1 MFRMIRRN
9 RTNRTNRTNRKA
21 QPMTMPSMI
30 ATSRWRRLAASLVAS
45 LVALSLFTALTVSLT
60 GLISAKSRATS
71 AASATS
77 APPQVYQPSGQGTA
91 RAHGVVDLSKLPTIT
106 AQGGASAQTPAS
118 GALHAHQLA
127 QQLPASGAVAES
139 PTFVGGG
146 ALPVLGKQF
155 DGLNSTQ
162 AGGGWATTAIATDVG
177 YVMQGTTNA
186 LAIYSPSSG
195 ATLGGPYAAQSF
207 FATVYHSGFTFFD
220 PQLYFDV
227 MRKRWIVAYL
237 ESDVL
242 NHSYLDIAVSKTDTP
257 TQQYNVYQFATD
269 FRPPVFDNVCNHMT
283 LGVDYWGIYLS
294 CASSSF
300 SYNISGNTVLAI
312 DKAPMLTGAPN
323 PKTWYWNDKVKIAG
337 DTGLAWYLS
346 PTIVEGQQ
354 DAEFVVAID
363 MGYVSASSSNITV
376 CAVTN
381 QSTMATTSPVFSC
394 LHTSLP
400 YTYSDPLS
408 PRLPGGTVSPRAPG
422 LKQVYY
428 KAGHLFLAWSS
439 ASKGQDVI
447 DYAEIR
453 PILRQQTPPPPPTGP
468 LMMYGVE
475 VMAAGTGTL
484 SLPNQDLYDPAIVG
498 TDEDDI
504 VLVFNSSGPSTY
516 PSIKYTGRKA
526 TDPDKVMGQGTTGVV
541 ILVTEG
547 SSGQLSGAEYAA
559 CAISMN
565 SATRGNVWCASQ
577 YFRPGSGWST
587 RIYNLHAE

>member
-1 MFRMIRRN
+1 MN
-9 RTNRTNRTNRKA
+9 
-21 QPMTMPSMI
+21 MPSMI
-30 ATSRWRRLAASLVAS
+30 ATSRWRRLAASLVA
-45 LVALSLFTALTVSLT
+45 LSLFTALTISLI
-60 GLISAKSRATS
+60 GLASAKSRTT
-71 AASATS
+71 SATS
-77 APPQVYQPSGQGTA
+77 ASSAQPQVYQPSGHGTA
-91 RAHGVVDLSKLPTIT
+91 RAYGVVDLSKLPTIT
-106 AQGGASAQTPAS
+106 PQGGASAQTPLPPRS
-118 GALHAHQLA
+118 DSLA
-127 QQLPASGAVAES
+127 PAQRQAATDHMRQQAPASGATAES
-139 PTFVGGG
+139 QNFVGGG

-195 ATLGGPYAAQSF
+195 ATLGGPYSAQSF
-207 FATVYHSGFTFFD
+207 FASVYHGASYLFFD

-237 ESDVL
+237 ESDIIGD
-242 NHSYLDIAVSKTDTP
+242 SYLDVAVSKTDTP
-257 TQQYNVYQFATD
+257 TQQYNIYQFATD
-269 FRPPVFDNVCNHMT
+269 FRPTVFDNVCNRMT

-294 CASSSF
+294 CFESSF
-300 SYNISGNTVLAI
+300 SYNYVGNTVLAI

-323 PKTWYWNDKVKIAG
+323 PKTWYWTDKVKTAN
-337 DTGLAWYLS
+337 DSYTARHVS

-354 DAEFVVAID
+354 DGEFVVGID
-363 MGYVSASSSNITV
+363 TGLGATSSNITV

-381 QSTMATTSPVFSC
+381 QSTIATAAPIFSC
-394 LHTSLP
+394 LHASLP
-400 YTYSDPLS
+400 YTYSDPIP
-408 PRLPGGTVSPRAPG
+408 PRLPGGTVSPTAPG
-422 LKQVYY
+422 FKQVYY
-428 KAGHLFLAWSS
+428 KAGHLFLAWAG
-439 ASKGQDVI
+439 ASKGYDAI
-447 DYAEIR
+447 NYAEIR

-468 LMMYGVE
+468 LMIYGVE

-484 SLPNQDLYDPAIVG
+484 TLPNQDLYDPAIVG

-526 TDPDKVMGQGTTGVV
+526 ADPDKVMGQGTNGVV
-541 ILVTEG
+541 ISATDVSG
-547 SSGQLSGAEYAA
+547 SASGAEYAA

-577 YFRPGSGWST
+577 YFRPGTGFST
-587 RIYNLHAE
+587 RVYNLRAE

>member
-9 RTNRTNRTNRKA
+9 RKA
-21 QPMTMPSMI
+21 RPMNMSSMTG
-30 ATSRWRRLAASLVAS
+30 TSRWRRLAASFTATF
-45 LVALSLFTALTVSLT
+45 VALALGVALTISLT
-60 GLISAKSRATS
+60 GLTSAKSRAAS
-71 AASATS
+71 AASAQ
-77 APPQVYQPSGQGTA
+77 PQVYQPSGHGTA

-106 AQGGASAQTPAS
+106 PQAGADAQAPTPVPGAPHAQ
-118 GALHAHQLA
+118 QLA
-127 QQLPASGAVAES
+127 QQLPASGAAAAS
-139 PTFVGGG
+139 PNFLGGG

-162 AGGGWATTAIATDVG
+162 AGGGHPTTAIATDVG

-186 LAIYSPSSG
+186 LAIYSTATG

-207 FATVYHSGFTFFD
+207 FASVYHGASYHFFD
-220 PQLYFDV
+220 PQMYFDV

-237 ESDVL
+237 ESDIL
-242 NHSYLDIAVSKTDTP
+242 NYSYLDVAVSQTDTP
-257 TQQYNVYQFATD
+257 TQGYNVYQFSTN
-269 FRPPVFDNVCNHMT
+269 FRPPVFDNVCNRMT

-294 CASSSF
+294 CPSSSF
-300 SYNISGNTVLAI
+300 SFNISGNTVLAI

-323 PKTWYWNDKVKIAG
+323 PKTWFWNDKVKTAG
-337 DTGLAWYLS
+337 DAGLATYLS

-363 MGYVSASSSNITV
+363 TDFFTGPSSSLTV
-376 CAVTN
+376 CAVTS
-381 QSTMATTSPVFSC
+381 QSTISTTAPVFSC
-394 LHTSLP
+394 LHASLP
-400 YTYSDPLS
+400 YIYSHPLT
-408 PRLPGGTVSPRAPG
+408 PRLPGGAVSPRAPG
-422 LKQVYY
+422 FKQVYY

-468 LMMYGVE
+468 LLMYGVE
-475 VMAAGTGTL
+475 VIAAGTGSL

-504 VLVFNSSGPSTY
+504 VLVFNSSGPSTS
-516 PSIKYTGRKA
+516 PSIRYTGRKA

-541 ILVTEG
+541 ISATDVSG
-547 SSGQLSGAEYAA
+547 SVDGAEYAA

-577 YFRPGSGWST
+577 FIRPGAGFST
-587 RIYNLHAE
+587 RIYNLRAE

>member
-1 MFRMIRRN
+1 MFRMIRR
-9 RTNRTNRTNRKA
+9 NRKA

-30 ATSRWRRLAASLVAS
+30 ATARWRRLAASLI
-45 LVALSLFTALTVSLT
+45 ALSLFTISLT
-60 GLISAKSRATS
+60 GLISAKSRAAS
-71 AASATS
+71 AASAVSATS
-77 APPQVYQPSGQGTA
+77 AQPQVYQPSGHGTA
-91 RAHGVVDLSKLPTIT
+91 LAHGVVDLSKLPTI
-106 AQGGASAQTPAS
+106 APQSGASAQAPVA

-127 QQLPASGAVAES
+127 QQLPASGATVGS
-139 PTFVGGG
+139 QNFVGGG
-146 ALPVLGKQF
+146 AIPVLGKQF

-162 AGGGWATTAIATDVG
+162 AGGGWATMAIATDVG

-195 ATLGGPYAAQSF
+195 AALGGPYSAQSF
-207 FATVYHSGFTFFD
+207 FAPVYHGASYLFFD
-220 PQLYFDV
+220 PQMYFDV

-237 ESDVL
+237 ESDIL
-242 NHSYLDIAVSKTDTP
+242 NASYLDVAVSQTDTP
-257 TQQYNVYQFATD
+257 TQGYNIYQFSTN
-269 FRPPVFDNVCNHMT
+269 FRPPVFDNVCYHMT

-294 CASSSF
+294 CIGS
-300 SYNISGNTVLAI
+300 SGNTVLAI

-323 PKTWYWNDKVKIAG
+323 PKTWYWNDAVKIAN
-337 DTGLAWYLS
+337 DVDPAYYVS

-354 DAEFVVAID
+354 DGEFVVAID
-363 MGYVSASSSNITV
+363 TTLIDIILNSGRPSSSLTV
-376 CAVTN
+376 CALTN
-381 QSTMATTSPVFSC
+381 QSTMATAQPLFTC
-394 LHTSLP
+394 KHASLG
-400 YTYSDPLS
+400 YTYYPPIA
-408 PRLPGGTVSPRAPG
+408 PRLPGGTVAPTAPG
-422 LKQVYY
+422 FKQVYY
-428 KAGHLFLAWSS
+428 KAGHLFLAW
-439 ASKGQDVI
+439 AGAAKGYDAI
-447 DYAEIR
+447 NYAEIR
-453 PILRQQTPPPPPTGP
+453 PLLRQKA
-468 LMMYGVE
+468 MDRIE

-484 SLPNQDLYDPAIVG
+484 SLPNQDLYDPVIVG

-526 TDPDKVMGQGTTGVV
+526 TDPDKVMGQGTSGVV

-577 YFRPGSGWST
+577 YFRPDAGWST

>member
-9 RTNRTNRTNRKA
+9 RTNRSA
-21 QPMTMPSMI
+21 CPMNMPSMT

-45 LVALSLFTALTVSLT
+45 LVALSLFTALTIGLT
-60 GLISAKSRATS
+60 GLISAKSRAAS

-91 RAHGVVDLSKLPTIT
+91 LAHGVVDVAKLPTFT
-106 AQGGASAQTPAS
+106 PQGGASAQAPTPVP
-118 GALHAHQLA
+118 GAPHAQQLA
-127 QQLPASGAVAES
+127 QRLPASGATAES
-139 PTFVGGG
+139 QDFVGGG

-186 LAIYSPSSG
+186 IAIYSPSSG
-195 ATLGGPYAAQSF
+195 ATLGGPYSAQSF
-207 FATVYHSGFTFFD
+207 FASVYHGASYLFFD
-220 PQLYFDV
+220 PQMYFDV

-237 ESDVL
+237 ESDIIGD
-242 NHSYLDIAVSKTDTP
+242 SYLDVAVSKTDTP

-269 FRPPVFDNVCNHMT
+269 FVPNVFDNVCNHMT
-283 LGVDYWGIYLS
+283 LGVDYWGIYLA
-294 CASSSF
+294 CPSSSF
-300 SYNISGNTVLAI
+300 SFNRVGNTVLAI

-323 PKTWYWNDKVKIAG
+323 PKTWYWNDRVKTAN
-337 DTGLAWYLS
+337 DAALAWHVS

-363 MGYVSASSSNITV
+363 TILSSGPSSNITV

-381 QSTMATTSPVFSC
+381 QSTIATAEPLFTC
-394 LHTSLP
+394 LHTDLG
-400 YTYSDPLS
+400 YTYSAPIP
-408 PRLPGGTVSPRAPG
+408 PRLPGGTVSPTVPG
-422 LKQVYY
+422 FKQVYY
-428 KAGHLFLAWSS
+428 KAGHLFLAW
-439 ASKGQDVI
+439 AGAAKGYDAI
-447 DYAEIR
+447 NYAEIR
-453 PILRQQTPPPPPTGP
+453 PILRQKSIDR
-468 LMMYGVE
+468 VE

-484 SLPNQDLYDPAIVG
+484 SVPNQDLYDPAIVG

-504 VLVFNSSGPSTY
+504 VLVFNSSGPSTN

-526 TDPDKVMGQGTTGVV
+526 TDPDKVMGQGTSGVV
-541 ILVTEG
+541 ISATDVSG
-547 SSGQLSGAEYAA
+547 SASGAEYAA
-559 CAISMN
+559 CALSMN

-577 YFRPGSGWST
+577 YFRPGAGWST

>member
-1 MFRMIRRN
+1 
-9 RTNRTNRTNRKA
+9 
-21 QPMTMPSMI
+21 MTMPSMI
-30 ATSRWRRLAASLVAS
+30 ATSGWRRLAASLVAGLVAG
-45 LVALSLFTALTVSLT
+45 LVALSLFTTLTISLT
-60 GLISAKSRATS
+60 GLISAKQR
-71 AASATS
+71 AASAIS
-77 APPQVYQPSGQGTA
+77 AQPQVYQPSGQGTA

-106 AQGGASAQTPAS
+106 PHDGTPQGGAGGQTPAPVP
-118 GALHAHQLA
+118 GAPHAQQLA
-127 QQLPASGAVAES
+127 QQLPASGAAAENQA
-139 PTFVGGG
+139 FVGGG

-162 AGGGWATTAIATDVG
+162 AGGGWATMAIATDVG
-177 YVMQGTTNA
+177 YVMQGTTSA

-195 ATLGGPYAAQSF
+195 ATLGGPYSAQSF
-207 FATVYHSGFTFFD
+207 FAPVYHGASYLFFD
-220 PQLYFDV
+220 PQMYFDV

-237 ESDVL
+237 ESDIIGD
-242 NHSYLDIAVSKTDTP
+242 SYLDVAVSKTDTP

-269 FRPPVFDNVCNHMT
+269 FRPNVFDNVCNRMT

-294 CASSSF
+294 CFESSF
-300 SYNISGNTVLAI
+300 SFNYVGNTVLAI

-323 PKTWYWNDKVKIAG
+323 PKTWYWTDKVKTANDSYTAG
-337 DTGLAWYLS
+337 YLS

-354 DAEFVVAID
+354 DGEFVVGID
-363 MGYVSASSSNITV
+363 TGLGATSSNITV

-381 QSTMATTSPVFSC
+381 QSAIATAAPIFTC
-394 LHTSLP
+394 LHASLP
-400 YTYSDPLS
+400 YTYSDPIP
-408 PRLPGGTVSPRAPG
+408 PRLPGGTVSPTAPG

-428 KAGHLFLAWSS
+428 KAGHLFLAW
-439 ASKGQDVI
+439 AGAAKGYDAI
-447 DYAEIR
+447 NYAEIR
-453 PILRQQTPPPPPTGP
+453 PILRQKS
-468 LMMYGVE
+468 MDRVE

-504 VLVFNSSGPSTY
+504 VLVFNSSGPSTN

-541 ILVTEG
+541 ISATDVNG
-547 SSGQLSGAEYAA
+547 SASGAEYAA

-577 YFRPGSGWST
+577 YFRPGAGWST
-587 RIYNLHAE
+587 RVYNLRAE